1 MSIDAGTVKDIGT
14 VDSRH
19 EDDLWRIVLGGRWT
33 VAAATGIDRALK
45 AMPTV
50 PDRRAAIDMAQVS
63 ALDTAGAW
71 LIWRTIAALKD
82 QGIETEIIAAKP
94 AHAKLI
100 DTVARNVLMGP
111 EPPPRRN
118 AFVAM
123 VERVGS
129 ATFAALY
136 EARDLINFLGQVVIV
151 LGRSIVRPSRIRFTP
166 LIFHIEQSGLNAL
179 PIVGLISFLIGVVL
193 AFQGAEQ
200 LARFGVEIFTVNIVA
215 SGVLREMGVLLTA
228 IMLAGRSGSAFTAQ
242 IGTMKVNEEID
253 AMRTIGLDP
262 MEVLVLPRMWALVIC
277 LPLLAFFANVMGLLG
292 GAIMATTALDIT
304 FFQFARQLASATTL
318 WTFWIGIIKA
328 PVFGFI
334 IGLVGCYEGLRVS
347 GSAESVGRLTTRSVV
362 ESIFLIIVLDALFSI
377 FFAELG
383 I

>member
-1 MSIDAGTVKDIGT
+1 MSTDAGTARDIGT

-19 EDDLWRIVLGGRWT
+19 EGDLWRIVLGGQWT
-33 VAAATGIDRALK
+33 VAAAAGIDRALK
-45 AMPTV
+45 SMPTV
-50 PDRRAAIDMAQVS
+50 PDRRATIDMAQVS

-71 LIWRTIAALKD
+71 LVWRTIAALKD
-82 QGIETEIIAAKP
+82 QGIETELIAAKP
-94 AHAKLI
+94 AHATLI
-100 DTVARNVLMGP
+100 DTVARNALICP
-111 EPPPRRN
+111 EPPPRQN
-118 AFVAM
+118 AFAAM

-129 ATFAALY
+129 ATIAALY
-136 EARDLINFLGQVVIV
+136 EARDLVNFLGLVVIA

-215 SGVLREMGVLLTA
+215 NGVLREMGVLLTA

-262 MEVLVLPRMWALVIC
+262 IEVLVLPRMWALVIC
-277 LPLLAFFANVMGLLG
+277 LPLLAFFANMMGLLG

-304 FFQFARQLASATTL
+304 FFQFARQLATATTL

-362 ESIFLIIVLDALFSI
+362 ESIFLVIILDALFSI

>member
-1 MSIDAGTVKDIGT
+1 MSTDAGTAHDIGT
-14 VDSRH
+14 VDSRL
-19 EDDLWRIVLGGRWT
+19 DGDLWRIVLAGQWT

-45 AMPTV
+45 SLPSATQNRV
-50 PDRRAAIDMAQVS
+50 AIDMAQVS

-71 LIWRTIAALKD
+71 LVWRTIAALND
-82 QGIETEIIAAKP
+82 QGVETELVAAQP
-94 AHAKLI
+94 AHTSLI
-100 DTVARNVLMGP
+100 DTVARNAVP
-111 EPPPRRN
+111 CPDPPRRRN
-118 AFVAM
+118 AFIAM
-123 VERVGS
+123 VERVGA

-136 EARDLINFLGQVVIV
+136 EARDLLNFLGLVVIV
-151 LGRSIVRPSRIRFTP
+151 LARSIVRPHRIRLTP
-166 LIFHIEQSGLNAL
+166 LIFHIEQSGLNAI

-200 LARFGVEIFTVNIVA
+200 LAKFGVEIFTVNIVA

-328 PVFGFI
+328 PIFGFI

-347 GSAESVGRLTTRSVV
+347 GSAESVGRLTTRAVV
-362 ESIFLIIVLDALFSI
+362 ESIFLVIILDALFSI
-377 FFAELG
+377 LFAELG

>member
-1 MSIDAGTVKDIGT
+1 MSTDAGTAEDIGT
-14 VDSRH
+14 VDSRR
-19 EDDLWRIVLGGRWT
+19 EGGLWRIVLGGQWT
-33 VAAATGIDRALK
+33 IATA
-45 AMPTV
+45 
-50 PDRRAAIDMAQVS
+50 AAIDRSLKSMTDEPERRVTIDMARVS

-71 LIWRTIAALKD
+71 LVWRTMAALKE
-82 QGIETEIIAAKP
+82 QGVETELIAATP
-94 AHAKLI
+94 AYASLI
-100 DTVARNVLMGP
+100 DTVARNAIPCP
-111 EPPPRRN
+111 EPPRRRN

-129 ATFAALY
+129 ATCTVLY
-136 EARDLINFLGQVVIV
+136 ETRDLINFLGHVVIV
-151 LGRSIVRPSRIRFTP
+151 LGRSLVRPNRIRLTP
-166 LIFHIEQSGLNAL
+166 LIFHIEQSGLNAM

-200 LARFGVEIFTVNIVA
+200 LAKFGVEIFTVNIVA

-277 LPLLAFFANVMGLLG
+277 LPLLAFFANMMGLLG

-347 GSAESVGRLTTRSVV
+347 GSAESVGRQTTRAVV
-362 ESIFLIIVLDALFSI
+362 ESIFLVIILDALFSI
-377 FFAELG
+377 LFAELG